1 MLLMNFVMKAVLETI
16 TITITTMADVMAV
29 DVDAITD
36 VVAVVD
42 VDAIVD
48 ADAIAARCF

>member
-16 TITITTMADVMAV
+16 TITMADVMV
-29 DVDAITD
+29 VVVDAIVD
-36 VVAVVD
+36 ADAIVD